1 MSLSKLADQTYS
13 TKRPPAMSSGKRA
26 VPAANLS
33 GVKCTAIMPMVGD
46 SDKNAL
52 SNRDPISGMMLE
64 LWETYTQ
71 YQTHTDSTVS
81 VTQVP
86 DIKEGDV
93 LTVGSKDYYVRRVDN
108 WPAAGGLLAF
118 IRVVVEEAK
127 NA

>member
-1 MSLSKLADQTYS
+1 MSLTKLADQTYS

-26 VPAANLS
+26 VPAANLT
-33 GVKCTAIMPMVGD
+33 GVKCTAIMPMIGD

-52 SNRDPISGMMLE
+52 FSQDGLVVEM
-64 LWETYTQ
+64 WETYAQ
-71 YQTHTDSTVS
+71 YQTHTDSGSS